1 MISNP
6 RELSNTIKRENKT
19 LHTKLFHSFELI
31 GESSNIQE
39 IKDQILKLST
49 SESRIFDFEPSSEFT
64 SLDPQFHANLAIHY
78 NYSELMSAFVKINNI
93 TNSKKDIW
101 EGYREI
107 GINALFGLSYS
118 Y

>member
-1 MISNP
+1 M
-6 RELSNTIKRENKT
+6 
-19 LHTKLFHSFELI
+19 
-31 GESSNIQE
+31 
-39 IKDQILKLST
+39 
-49 SESRIFDFEPSSEFT
+49 
-64 SLDPQFHANLAIHY
+64 SLDPQLHANLAIHY
-78 NYSELMSAFVKINNI
+78 NYTKLMSAFVKINNI